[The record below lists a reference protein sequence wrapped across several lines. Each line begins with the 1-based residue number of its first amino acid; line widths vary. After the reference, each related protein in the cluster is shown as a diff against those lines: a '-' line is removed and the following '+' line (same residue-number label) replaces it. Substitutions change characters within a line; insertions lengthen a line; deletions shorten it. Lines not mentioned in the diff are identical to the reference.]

1 MKKRFF
7 SKNLILGWALLL
19 TAIVLP
25 CKVSAV
31 QGTLYSTKNSEVAVQ
46 LGALKLGLVKPGES
60 AASLTPQQL
69 KQALS
74 VGQGAL
80 NAISIGS
87 SANTPENRALL
98 QQATLAALKNPVT
111 APSLGLD
118 PTKTSP
124 AAIVAAI
131 TQRIPELAPSLVTAA
146 VTASMAHSTDANGI
160 VHPVFGSQPSA
171 ADIKAAGNTPADV
184 AKLNAKTVVEQRINA
199 SESARIN
206 LLATL
211 KANAISMNLPVD
223 KVTPAD
229 AKTLAA
235 IASQITQS
243 AVNGLTGSEQ
253 SAGPTTA
260 GLFGKTDAN
269 VVSVTQQL
277 AVSTTEFYK
286 TIMPASENSIV
297 SLSKSP
303 ILSSLVGGVV
313 SGAVTAA
320 PSSVQA
326 VATGVT
332 QGYYASYLAT
342 TRNPASVATLQNNTA
357 PLVDAFKAANVPVS
371 PAVLTTT
378 VNAAFTDT
386 YNQIAM
392 GTPFSA
398 GHSNP
403 GPYGVNANGLLL
415 PNVDPQQLLPAGYV
429 PPGSTGTTGNNAQ
442 GNTGNTGNTGT
453 TGNTGNSSSGTPG
466 GGFGG
471 VPGLGTFGL
480 SPGGSSPVTPTQGR

>member
-1 MKKRFF
+1 MKKNFF
-7 SKNLILGWALLL
+7 SKTLILGGALLL
-19 TAIVLP
+19 SAMVLP

-31 QGTLYSTKNSEVAVQ
+31 QGTQYSSKNSEISVQ

-74 VGQGAL
+74 VGQGML

-87 SANTPENRALL
+87 SSNTPENRALL
-98 QQATLAALKNPVT
+98 QQAALAALKNPVT

-146 VTASMAHSTDANGI
+146 VAASMAHTTDPNGI

-171 ADIKAAGNTPADV
+171 ADIKAVGNTPADI
-184 AKLNAKTVVEQRINA
+184 AKLNAKTVSEQRINA
-199 SESARIN
+199 SESARVN

-211 KANAISMNLPVD
+211 KANAISMNLPLD
-223 KVTPAD
+223 KVTPTE
-229 AKTLAA
+229 AKTLAS

-243 AVNGLTGSEQ
+243 AVNGLIGSDQ
-253 SAGPTTA
+253 NAGQTTA
-260 GLFGKTDAN
+260 GLYGKTDAN

-303 ILSSLVGGVV
+303 ILSALVGGVI

-326 VATGVT
+326 VAMGVT

-342 TRNPASVATLQNNTA
+342 TRNPASVAMLQNNTA
-357 PLVDAFKAANVPVS
+357 PLVDAFKAANVPLS
-371 PAVLTTT
+371 SALLTTT
-378 VNAAFTDT
+378 VNNAFTDT

-429 PPGSTGTTGNNAQ
+429 PQGSTGTTANTGNNAQ
-442 GNTGNTGNTGT
+442 GSTGT
-453 TGNTGNSSSGTPG
+453 TGNTGNSSTGTP

-480 SPGGSSPVTPTQGR
+480 SPGGSSPVTNTQGR